1 MLFSLVQLP
10 QCMFILVY
18 FGIDNLIYFI
28 EAKY

>member
-10 QCMFILVY
+10 QCMFILAY